1 MKTVLLVDDSTTM
14 LMSVKAALEI
24 GGWQVEVAHHGKQAL
39 ARLHQGLK
47 PALIITDIQMPEMD
61 GIEFIRET
69 RKSLR
74 FAPIL
79 VLTTESQQPL
89 RDEARRLGASGWLIK
104 PIKGDELL
112 KVVAR
117 ILRPSG

>member
-1 MKTVLLVDDSTTM
+1 MKTVLLVDDSATM

-24 GGWQVEVAHHGKQAL
+24 GGWQVEVAHHGKQGL

-74 FAPIL
+74 FVPIL

>member
-74 FAPIL
+74 FVPIL

>member
-24 GGWQVEVAHHGKQAL
+24 GGWLVEVAHHGKQAL

-61 GIEFIRET
+61 GIEFIRQT
-69 RKSLR
+69 RKTLR
-74 FAPIL
+74 FVPIL
-79 VLTTESQQPL
+79 VLTTESQQQL

-112 KVVAR
+112 KVVGQ